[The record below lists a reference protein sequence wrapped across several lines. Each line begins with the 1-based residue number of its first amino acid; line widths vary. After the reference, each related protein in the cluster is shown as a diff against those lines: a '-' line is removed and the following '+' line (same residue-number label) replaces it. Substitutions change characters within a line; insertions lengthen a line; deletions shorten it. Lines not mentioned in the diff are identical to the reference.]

1 LEIET
6 RGLSVEVHMGIDPG
20 ETVELLDRVR
30 HGDAAAFEEL
40 FKRHRR
46 RLQKAIAMRMDRR
59 VSARVDASDILQETY
74 MEAFQRLPK
83 YLEQEGMP
91 FYLWLHWIAREK
103 VIALHRRH
111 LGAGK
116 RAVQHEVP
124 LMPVDSSAQ
133 FVGGLIGR
141 FPSPS
146 QELARVELAERLRLA
161 LGQLDDDDRDL
172 ILWRHFEQLSARDM
186 GLLLDITE
194 AAANKR
200 YIRAVEKLR
209 KLLLDLGISNPI
221 R

>member
-1 LEIET
+1 
-6 RGLSVEVHMGIDPG
+6 
-20 ETVELLDRVR
+20 
-30 HGDAAAFEEL
+30 
-40 FKRHRR
+40 
-46 RLQKAIAMRMDRR
+46 
-59 VSARVDASDILQETY
+59 

-124 LMPVDSSAQ
+124 LMPVDSSAE
-133 FVGGLIGR
+133 FVSGLIGR
-141 FPSPS
+141 LPSPS
-146 QELARVELAERLRLA
+146 QELAKAELAERLRLA
-161 LGQLDDDDRDL
+161 LGRLDDDDRDL

-186 GLLLDITE
+186 ALLLDITE

-200 YIRAVEKLR
+200 YIRAIERLR
-209 KLLLDLGISNPI
+209 KILQDLGISNPA